1 MDKKGE
7 KKRKEC
13 KLHPSGRKE
22 EKGKKMTL
30 HVHIHRE
37 KEQTLTEITY

>member
-7 KKRKEC
+7 KKN
-13 KLHPSGRKE
+13 KLYPSGRKE
-22 EKGKKMTL
+22 VKGKKMTL

-37 KEQTLTEITY
+37 REQTLTEIIY